1 MIDTQACLIQYP
13 HPEVDYEQWQN
24 VVNIIAELYNAAS
37 GTIIQFRQN
46 EFNVISTSKNPNNFL
61 EINSCWP
68 YDIQSFCREMME
80 TRNSLYIND
89 ALGSEK
95 WRDSPPVVEGAVR
108 SYLGFPIF
116 WPDQSLFGS
125 ICVIDTKATEYP
137 KILVHL
143 LSQFKEI
150 IESDLKH
157 LINYEKI
164 SALAL
169 TDELTQLYNR
179 RGFETLANQRIKDAI
194 RFEKK
199 LAFIYF
205 DINNLKFANDNLGHD
220 IGDLLIKEFANTIQT
235 HTRDSDIKARLG
247 GDEFIVMILSNSE
260 SFIDEWSQ
268 DIVQSFNQFCKTIST
283 DAGLGVSYGAEVFEY
298 DSQYT
303 LQEMINITD
312 KKMYI
317 HKNESK

>member
-68 YDIQSFCREMME
+68 YNIQSFCREMME
-80 TRNSLYIND
+80 TRNSLYVSD
-89 ALGSEK
+89 ALDSEK
-95 WRDSPPVVEGAVR
+95 WRDSPPVVECAVR

-169 TDELTQLYNR
+169 TDELTQLHNR
-179 RGFETLANQRIKDAI
+179 RGFETLANQRIKDAL
-194 RFEKK
+194 RFDQI

-205 DINNLKFANDNLGHD
+205 DINKLKFANDHLGHE
-220 IGDLLIKEFANTIQT
+220 IGDLLIKKLET
-235 HTRDSDIKARLG
+235 
-247 GDEFIVMILSNSE
+247 V
-260 SFIDEWSQ
+260 
-268 DIVQSFNQFCKTIST
+268 
-283 DAGLGVSYGAEVFEY
+283 
-298 DSQYT
+298 
-303 LQEMINITD
+303 
-312 KKMYI
+312 
-317 HKNESK
+317 